1 MWVCELDHY
10 RVLPS
15 FTEFYRVVLFGH
27 PVSATV
33 IRTSLFLFVF
43 FFFANFPPPC
53 DGIEETRR
61 PMEKRNF
68 HRLECRIESN
78 EEMSFVDETR
88 VGQFKRGPA
97 KWQVMRFGGRPFV
110 NRKG

>member
-1 MWVCELDHY
+1 
-10 RVLPS
+10 
-15 FTEFYRVVLFGH
+15 
-27 PVSATV
+27 
-33 IRTSLFLFVF
+33 
-43 FFFANFPPPC
+43 
-53 DGIEETRR
+53 
-61 PMEKRNF
+61 MEKRNF